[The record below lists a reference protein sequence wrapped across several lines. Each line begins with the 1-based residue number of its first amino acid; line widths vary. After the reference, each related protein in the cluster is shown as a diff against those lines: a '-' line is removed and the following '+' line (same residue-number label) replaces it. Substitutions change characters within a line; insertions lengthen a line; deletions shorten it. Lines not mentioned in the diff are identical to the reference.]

1 MATNKSEREYR
12 SMMLGI
18 EQRAEGDEAPDS
30 MVVSGYATTFDK
42 PYMLYSDDE
51 IEVWEKVDS
60 RAFDNC
66 DMSDCIMQYNH
77 EGRVFARV
85 KNNTLTVEPDE
96 SGLYVRADLGG
107 TDIGKGLYQEIA
119 GGYTDKMSFGFTVE
133 KDSREI
139 VEEKENKTTMIRT
152 ILAVGRLYDVSAVSI
167 PANPNTSIVSARFL
181 DGAIEEIRAERLKAE
196 EMALRRERLAVRAKA
211 LGGK

>member
-12 SMMLGI
+12 SMSLAV
-18 EQRAEGDEAPDS
+18 EERDDAADS
-30 MVVSGYATTFDK
+30 MVVSGYASTFNEPYLLYTTNDN
-42 PYMLYSDDE
+42 
-51 IEVWEKVDS
+51 IEVWEQVDA

-66 DMSDCIMQYNH
+66 DMSDVIMQYNH
-77 EGRVFARV
+77 EGRVFARI

-139 VEEKENKTTMIRT
+139 VEEKENKTKMIRT